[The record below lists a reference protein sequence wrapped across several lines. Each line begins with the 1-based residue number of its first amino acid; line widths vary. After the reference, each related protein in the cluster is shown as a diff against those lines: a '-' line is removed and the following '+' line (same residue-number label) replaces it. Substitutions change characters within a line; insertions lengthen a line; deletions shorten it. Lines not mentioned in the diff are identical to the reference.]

1 MTAESTDI
9 DFSFIKK
16 FLRSGD
22 IKKLAEDNNLKPDAA
37 YKRLAGTVK
46 DPDFIK
52 KACDLAII
60 RATELIKMK
69 ETMNQL
75 SQKIASL

>member
-1 MTAESTDI
+1 MTAESVTI
-9 DFSFIKK
+9 DYSFIKK

-22 IKKLAEDNNLKPDAA
+22 IKKLAKENHLKPDAA

-46 DPDFIK
+46 DPEFIK

-60 RATELIKMK
+60 RANEFIKMK

-75 SQKIASL
+75 TEKIAAL